1 MKNLLSKLENHNI
14 QISLNGD
21 NLDIGFDGTEIDQ
34 NLLNEIR
41 THKSELIDYLKKYAH
56 FNENEHIKPIDKNSS
71 YQLSDTQRRLW
82 VLCQFENASNAY
94 NMPTSIFLEGEYDLS
109 KFGLAIAA
117 VLERHEVL
125 RTVFKKDEN
134 DEIRQWIMPLENLNF
149 QLDYKDFT
157 NEEAPIIKAQNYIAE
172 DSFKAFDLEIG
183 ALVRASLLQVAVNSY
198 IFYYNMH
205 HIISDGWSMEILGRD
220 VMSYYNFYQNG
231 IPLNLP
237 ELEIQYKDYAAWQ
250 ITQINSDVLSTSKKY
265 WSERFKGDLP
275 TINLPSQKKRP
286 RVKTFNGHSLS
297 TQIPFELTHG
307 LRNLSQEAGGSLF
320 MGLLSVWKVLMYRY
334 TSQEDLI
341 VGTAVAGRD
350 HTDLE
355 DQIGFYANTIAF
367 RNSIIPEESFNQ
379 TFARIKTSTLEA
391 YNHQMYPFDRLVED
405 LHVVRDPSRNPIFEV
420 LFTIQ
425 NLGDRQAKKQFETSD
440 AIRDLGESKSKFDLI
455 VTFEELGEHLSFAIT
470 YNSDVYEKTM
480 ISQLMIHFKSLLKG
494 LLKHPDQ
501 KISGIEYLSPIEK
514 DTLLIDFNDTQVNY
528 PKQKTVL
535 DLFEEQALANP
546 EKIALSYKQDK
557 LTYKELEEKSRQLA
571 HYFIVNGI
579 QKQLI
584 PICVDRSLEM
594 VIGILGILRS
604 GNGYVPI
611 EGSFPQKR
619 IQYILEDLQSKYV
632 VTNNLYESLFDIA
645 KTVNLDVFEYNL
657 QNAAVINVKIS
668 PTDLAYCIYTS
679 GTTGVP
685 KGVINEHGGLLNRL
699 LWMQNDLQI
708 NSDSVLLNKTPYVF
722 DVSVWELIMPFITGA
737 QLVIAK
743 PDGHKDPEYLLDIIE
758 GEVVTLIHFVP
769 SMFGMFLEYAVEEK
783 CKNLSHIVCSG
794 EALPI
799 QMVQRFKEIF
809 KKVKLHNYYGPTEAA
824 IDVTAIDLT
833 QYDLQKDTVSIGKP
847 VANTKIYIVD
857 KALNLQPI
865 GVVGELLIGGIQVAR
880 GYLNKVKLTEEK
892 FIESPFAKDDRLY
905 KTGDLA
911 CWLPDGTIDYIGRED
926 NQVKIKGHR
935 IELGEIEHALSN
947 YQQITNSIIVVRER
961 NENKYLVAYYI
972 AKKEQDSLEL
982 RKFLQNK
989 LPLYMVPEYFM
1000 YLKEFPLTV
1009 NGKLDVKSLPD
1020 LEIRVGNNY
1029 VAPSSELEEEL
1040 VEIWANVLKL
1050 DKEVISVNRNF
1061 FELGGNSMDIIV
1073 LNNKINLDFNCSISV
1088 TEMFGLSTVLEM
1100 KEFILKGG
1108 NEQLDQIQDNIEH
1121 AINDATENL
1130 RLLDNF

>member
-21 NLDIGFDGTEIDQ
+21 NLDVSFDGQEIDQ

-41 THKSELIDYLKKYAH
+41 THKSELIDDLKKYAH
-56 FNENEHIKPIDKNSS
+56 FNINGHIKPLDKDSS

-94 NMPTSIFLEGEYDLS
+94 NMPTRIFLEGKYDPS

-117 VLERHEVL
+117 VLERHEIL
-125 RTVFKKDEN
+125 RTIFKKDEN
-134 DEIRQWIMPLENLNF
+134 EEIRQWIQPLEDLNF
-149 QLDYKDFT
+149 QLDHKDFT
-157 NEEAPIIKAQNYIAE
+157 NEDSPIAKAENYIAE
-172 DSFKAFDLEIG
+172 DSFRAFDLEKG
-183 ALVRASLLQVAVNSY
+183 PLVRASLLQVAANSY

-220 VMSYYNFYQNG
+220 VMSYYNFYQNDA
-231 IPLNLP
+231 PLNLP
-237 ELEIQYKDYAAWQ
+237 ELKIQYKDYAAWQ
-250 ITQINSDVLSTSKKY
+250 ITQIDNDVLGTSKNY

-275 TINLPSQKKRP
+275 TTTLPNQKKRP
-286 RVKTFNGHSLS
+286 RIKTFNGHRLS

-307 LRNLSQEAGGSLF
+307 LRNFSQEAGGSLF

-341 VGTAVAGRD
+341 VGTAVAGRN

-355 DQIGFYANTIAF
+355 DQIGFYVNTIAF
-367 RNSIIPEESFNQ
+367 RNNIIPEDTFNQ

-405 LHVVRDPSRNPIFEV
+405 LNVVRDSSRSPIFEV
-420 LFTIQ
+420 MFTIQ
-425 NLGDRQAKKQFETSD
+425 NLGDRQAKKQFEISD
-440 AIRDLGESKSKFDLI
+440 AIRDLGESKSKFDLE
-455 VTFEELGEHLSFAIT
+455 VCFEELGEHLSFGIT

-480 ISQLMIHFKSLLKG
+480 ISQLILHFKSLLKE
-494 LLKHPDQ
+494 LLKHPNQ
-501 KISGIEYLSPIEK
+501 KISAIDYLSPIEK
-514 DTLLIDFNDTQVNY
+514 DILLIDFNNTGINY
-528 PKQKTVL
+528 PKQQTVL
-535 DLFEEQALANP
+535 DLFEEQVLANP
-546 EKIALSYKQDK
+546 EKIAVSYEQEKLSYR
-557 LTYKELEEKSRQLA
+557 ELEEKSRQLA
-571 HYFIVNGI
+571 QYFIDNGI
-579 QKQLI
+579 KKQLV

-604 GNGYVPI
+604 GNGYVPV
-611 EGSFPQKR
+611 EGSFPQER
-619 IQYILEDLQSKYV
+619 IQYILEDVQSEYV
-632 VTNNLYESLFDIA
+632 VTNSLFISLFDTV
-645 KTVNLDVFEYNL
+645 KTVNLDTFEYNL
-657 QNAAVINVKIS
+657 KNTAAIDIKIA

-708 NSDSVLLNKTPYVF
+708 NPDSVLLHKTPYVF
-722 DVSVWELIMPFITGA
+722 DVSVWELIMPFIAGA

-758 GEVVTLIHFVP
+758 GEAITIVHFVP
-769 SMFGMFLEYAVEEK
+769 SMFGMFLEYAVDEK
-783 CKNLSHIVCSG
+783 CKNLSHIICSG

-833 QYDLQKDTVSIGKP
+833 ESDLQKDTVSIGKP
-847 VANTKIYIVD
+847 VVNTKIYIVD
-857 KALNLQPI
+857 KSLNLQPM
-865 GVVGELLIGGIQVAR
+865 GAVGELLIGGIQVAR
-880 GYLNKVKLTEEK
+880 GYLNKAELTAEK
-892 FIESPFAKDDRLY
+892 FIESPFIKGDRLY

-911 CWLPDGTIDYIGRED
+911 RWLPDGTIDYIGRKD

-947 YQQITNSIIVVRER
+947 YEGISNSIIVIRER

-972 AKKEQDSLEL
+972 AKEEQDALDL
-982 RKFLQNK
+982 RNFLQSK

-1020 LEIRVGNNY
+1020 VEVRGGNNY
-1029 VAPSSELEEEL
+1029 VAPSSELEEQL

-1050 DKEVISVNRNF
+1050 DKVVISVNRNF
-1061 FELGGNSMDIIV
+1061 FELGGNSMDIII

-1088 TEMFGLSTVLEM
+1088 TEMFGLSTILEM
-1100 KEFILKGG
+1100 KEFILTSG
-1108 NEQLDQIQDNIEH
+1108 NKQFDQIQDNIEH

>member
-1 MKNLLSKLENHNI
+1 MKHLLSELENHNI

-21 NLDIGFDGTEIDQ
+21 NLDLSFDGTEIDQ

-56 FNENEHIKPIDKNSS
+56 FNKNEHINPIDKNSS

-94 NMPTSIFLEGEYDLS
+94 NMPTRIFLEGEYDPS
-109 KFGLAIAA
+109 KFGFAIAA
-117 VLERHEVL
+117 VLERHEIL
-125 RTVFKKDEN
+125 RTLFKKDQN
-134 DEIRQWIMPLENLNF
+134 DEIRQWIQPLEDLNF

-157 NEEAPIIKAQNYIAE
+157 NEASPIANAENYIAN
-172 DSFKAFDLEIG
+172 DSFKAFDLEKG
-183 ALVRASLLQVAVNSY
+183 PLVRASLLQVAANSY

-220 VMSYYNFYQNG
+220 VMSYYHFYQNDT
-231 IPLNLP
+231 PLNLP
-237 ELEIQYKDYAAWQ
+237 ELKIQYKDYAAWQ
-250 ITQINSDVLSTSKKY
+250 ITQIDSDVLSTSKKY

-275 TINLPSQKKRP
+275 TIALPSQKKRP

-297 TQIPFELTHG
+297 TQIPFEQTQG

-320 MGLLSVWKVLMYRY
+320 MALLAVWKVLIYRY

-355 DQIGFYANTIAF
+355 DQIGFYVNTIAF
-367 RNSIIPEESFNQ
+367 RNSIIPEETFNQ
-379 TFARIKTSTLEA
+379 TFARIKASTLEA

-405 LHVVRDPSRNPIFEV
+405 LNVVRDSSRSPIFEV
-420 LFTIQ
+420 MFTIQ
-425 NLGDRQAKKQFETSD
+425 NLGDRQAKKQFEVSD
-440 AIRDLGESKSKFDLI
+440 AIRDLGESKSKFDLA
-455 VTFEELGEHLSFAIT
+455 VTFEEMGEHLSFVIT
-470 YNSDVYEKTM
+470 YNSDVYENEM
-480 ISQLMIHFKSLLKG
+480 ITQLMIHFKSLLKE
-494 LLKHPDQ
+494 LLKNPDQ
-501 KISGIEYLSPIEK
+501 KISTVDFLSPSEK
-514 DTLLIDFNDTQVNY
+514 NVLLLDFNTTEVNY
-528 PKQKTVL
+528 PKHQTVL
-535 DLFEEQALANP
+535 DLFEEQVAANP
-546 EKIALSYKQDK
+546 EKIAVSYEQDK
-557 LTYKELEEKSRQLA
+557 LTYRELEEKSRQLA
-571 HYFIVNGI
+571 QYFIGNGI
-579 QKQLI
+579 EKQLI
-584 PICVDRSLEM
+584 PICVDRSLKM

-604 GNGYVPI
+604 GNGYVPV
-611 EGSFPQKR
+611 EGSFPQER
-619 IQYILEDLQSKYV
+619 IQYILEDVRSEYV
-632 VTNNLYESLFDIA
+632 VTNTLYASVFD
-645 KTVNLDVFEYNL
+645 TVKCINLDTFEYHL
-657 QNAAVINVKIS
+657 QNTAAIDIKIA

-685 KGVINEHGGLLNRL
+685 KGVVNEHGGLLNRL

-708 NSDSVLLNKTPYVF
+708 NSDSVLLHKTPYVF
-722 DVSVWELIMPFITGA
+722 DVSVWELIMPFIAGA

-758 GEVVTLIHFVP
+758 GEAISIVHFVP

-783 CKNLSHIVCSG
+783 CKNLSHIICSG

-799 QMVQRFKEIF
+799 QMVQKFKEIF
-809 KKVKLHNYYGPTEAA
+809 RNVKLHNYYGPTEAA

-833 QYDLQKDTVSIGKP
+833 QSNLQKDTVSIGKP

-857 KALNLQPI
+857 KLLNLQPL
-865 GVVGELLIGGIQVAR
+865 GAVGELLIGGVQVAR
-880 GYLNKVKLTEEK
+880 GYLNKAELTREK
-892 FIESPFAKDDRLY
+892 FIESPFTKGDRLY

-911 CWLPDGTIDYIGRED
+911 RWLPDGTIDYIGRKD

-947 YQQITNSIIVVRER
+947 YEDISNSVIVVRER
-961 NENKYLVAYYI
+961 NENKYLVAYYT
-972 AKKEQDSLEL
+972 AKEEQDALEL
-982 RKFLQNK
+982 RNFLQNK
-989 LPLYMVPEYFM
+989 LPIYMVPEYFM

-1020 LEIRVGNNY
+1020 VEVTVGNNY
-1029 VAPSSELEEEL
+1029 VAPSSELEEQL

-1061 FELGGNSMDIIV
+1061 FELGGNSMDIII
-1073 LNNKINLDFNCSISV
+1073 LNNRINLEFNSSISV
-1088 TEMFGLSTVLEM
+1088 TEMFGLSTILEV

-1108 NEQLDQIQDNIEH
+1108 NGQLHQIEDNIEH

>member
-297 TQIPFELTHG
+297 TQIPFELTRG

-880 GYLNKVKLTEEK
+880 GYLNKAKLTEEK

>member
-880 GYLNKVKLTEEK
+880 GYLNKVKLTDEK

>member
-297 TQIPFELTHG
+297 TQIPFELTRG

>member
-1 MKNLLSKLENHNI
+1 MKHLLSELENHNI

-21 NLDIGFDGTEIDQ
+21 NIDLSFDGTEIDQ

-56 FNENEHIKPIDKNSS
+56 FNKNEHINPIDKNSS

-94 NMPTSIFLEGEYDLS
+94 NMPTRIFLEGEYDPS
-109 KFGLAIAA
+109 KFGFAIAA
-117 VLERHEVL
+117 VLERHEIL
-125 RTVFKKDEN
+125 RTLFKKDQN
-134 DEIRQWIMPLENLNF
+134 DEIRQWIQPLEDLNF

-157 NEEAPIIKAQNYIAE
+157 NEASPIANAENYIAN
-172 DSFKAFDLEIG
+172 DSFKAFDLEKG
-183 ALVRASLLQVAVNSY
+183 PLVRASLLQVAANSY

-220 VMSYYNFYQNG
+220 VMSYYHFYQNDT
-231 IPLNLP
+231 PLNLP
-237 ELEIQYKDYAAWQ
+237 ELKIQYKDYAAWQ
-250 ITQINSDVLSTSKKY
+250 ITQIDSDVLSTSKKY

-275 TINLPSQKKRP
+275 TIALPSQKKRP

-297 TQIPFELTHG
+297 TQIPFEQTQG

-320 MGLLSVWKVLMYRY
+320 MALLAVWKVLIYRY

-355 DQIGFYANTIAF
+355 DQIGFYVNTIAF
-367 RNSIIPEESFNQ
+367 RNSIIPEETFNQ
-379 TFARIKTSTLEA
+379 TFARIKASTLEA

-405 LHVVRDPSRNPIFEV
+405 LNVVRDSSRSPIFEV
-420 LFTIQ
+420 MFTIQ
-425 NLGDRQAKKQFETSD
+425 NLGDRQAKKQFEVSD
-440 AIRDLGESKSKFDLI
+440 AIKDLGESKSKFDLA
-455 VTFEELGEHLSFAIT
+455 VTFEEMGEHLSFVIT
-470 YNSDVYEKTM
+470 YNSDVYENEM
-480 ISQLMIHFKSLLKG
+480 ITQLMIHFKSLLKE
-494 LLKHPDQ
+494 LLKNPDQ
-501 KISGIEYLSPIEK
+501 KISTVDFLSPSEK
-514 DTLLIDFNDTQVNY
+514 NVLLLDFNTTEVNY
-528 PKQKTVL
+528 PKHQTVL
-535 DLFEEQALANP
+535 DLFEEQVAANP
-546 EKIALSYKQDK
+546 EKIAVSYEQDK
-557 LTYKELEEKSRQLA
+557 LTYRELEEKSRQLA
-571 HYFIVNGI
+571 QYFIGNGI
-579 QKQLI
+579 EKQLI
-584 PICVDRSLEM
+584 PICVDRSLKM

-604 GNGYVPI
+604 GNGYVPV
-611 EGSFPQKR
+611 EGSFPQER
-619 IQYILEDLQSKYV
+619 IQYILEDVRSEYV
-632 VTNNLYESLFDIA
+632 VTNTLYASVFD
-645 KTVNLDVFEYNL
+645 TVKCINLDTFEYHL
-657 QNAAVINVKIS
+657 QNTAAIDIKIA

-685 KGVINEHGGLLNRL
+685 KGVVNEHGGLLNRL

-708 NSDSVLLNKTPYVF
+708 NSDSVLLHKTPYVF
-722 DVSVWELIMPFITGA
+722 DVSVWELIMPFIAGA

-758 GEVVTLIHFVP
+758 GEAISIVHFVP

-783 CKNLSHIVCSG
+783 CKNLSHIICSG

-799 QMVQRFKEIF
+799 QMVQKFKEIF
-809 KKVKLHNYYGPTEAA
+809 RNVKLHNYYGPTEAA

-833 QYDLQKDTVSIGKP
+833 QSNLQKDTVSIGKP

-857 KALNLQPI
+857 KLLNLQPL
-865 GVVGELLIGGIQVAR
+865 GAVGELLIGGVQVAR
-880 GYLNKVKLTEEK
+880 GYLNKAELTREK
-892 FIESPFAKDDRLY
+892 FIESPFTKGDRLY

-911 CWLPDGTIDYIGRED
+911 RWLPDGTIDYIGRKD

-947 YQQITNSIIVVRER
+947 YEDISNSVIVVRER
-961 NENKYLVAYYI
+961 NENKYLVAYYT
-972 AKKEQDSLEL
+972 AKEEQDALEL
-982 RKFLQNK
+982 RNFLQNK
-989 LPLYMVPEYFM
+989 LPIYMVPEYFM

-1020 LEIRVGNNY
+1020 VEVTVGNNY
-1029 VAPSSELEEEL
+1029 VAPSSELEEQL

-1061 FELGGNSMDIIV
+1061 FELGGNSMDIII
-1073 LNNKINLDFNCSISV
+1073 LNNRINLEFNSSISV
-1088 TEMFGLSTVLEM
+1088 TEMFGLSTILEV

-1108 NEQLDQIQDNIEH
+1108 NGQLHQIEDNIEH

>member
-1 MKNLLSKLENHNI
+1 MKNLLSELENHNI
-14 QISLNGD
+14 QISLNRD
-21 NLDIGFDGTEIDQ
+21 NLDLSFDGTEIDQ

-56 FNENEHIKPIDKNSS
+56 FNKNEHIDPIDKNNS

-94 NMPTSIFLEGEYDLS
+94 NMPTRIYLEGEYDS
-109 KFGLAIAA
+109 AKFVFAIAA
-117 VLERHEVL
+117 VLERHEIL
-125 RTVFKKDEN
+125 RTLFKKDEN
-134 DEIRQWIMPLENLNF
+134 DEIRQWIQPLEALNF

-157 NEEAPIIKAQNYIAE
+157 NEVSPIAKAENYIAE
-172 DSFKAFDLEIG
+172 DSFKAFDLEKG
-183 ALVRASLLQVAVNSY
+183 PLVRASLLQVAANSY

-220 VMSYYNFYQNG
+220 VMSYYNFYQNDT
-231 IPLNLP
+231 PLILP
-237 ELEIQYKDYAAWQ
+237 ELKIQYKDYAAWQ
-250 ITQINSDVLSTSKKY
+250 IKQIDNDVLSNSKKY
-265 WSERFKGDLP
+265 WSERFNGDLP
-275 TINLPSQKKRP
+275 TIALPSQKKRP
-286 RVKTFNGHSLS
+286 KIKTFSGHSFS
-297 TQIPFELTHG
+297 TQIPFELTQG

-320 MGLLSVWKVLMYRY
+320 MALLSVWKVLIYRY

-355 DQIGFYANTIAF
+355 DQIGFYVNTIAF
-367 RNSIIPEESFNQ
+367 RNTIVPEDTFNQ
-379 TFARIKTSTLEA
+379 NFARIKTSTLEA

-405 LHVVRDPSRNPIFEV
+405 LNVVRDSSRSPIFEV
-420 LFTIQ
+420 MFTIQ
-425 NLGDRQAKKQFETSD
+425 NLGDRQAKKQFEVSD
-440 AIRDLGESKSKFDLI
+440 AIIDLGESKSKFDLA
-455 VTFEELGEHLSFAIT
+455 VTFEELGEHLSFVIT

-480 ISQLMIHFKSLLKG
+480 ITQLMIHFKSLLKE
-494 LLKHPDQ
+494 LVKNPDQ
-501 KISGIEYLSPIEK
+501 KISAIDYLCPIEK
-514 DTLLIDFNDTQVNY
+514 NVLLLDFNTTEVSY
-528 PKQKTVL
+528 PKHQTVL
-535 DLFEEQALANP
+535 DLFEEQAVSNP
-546 EKIALSYKQDK
+546 EKIAVSYEQHK
-557 LTYKELEEKSRQLA
+557 LTYRELEEKSRQLA
-571 HYFIVNGI
+571 QYFIGNGI
-579 QKQLI
+579 EKQLI

-604 GNGYVPI
+604 GNGYVPV
-611 EGSFPQKR
+611 EGSFPQER
-619 IQYILEDLQSKYV
+619 IQYILEDVESYYV
-632 VTNNLYESLFDIA
+632 VTNTVYASLFD
-645 KTVNLDVFEYNL
+645 TVKIINLDTFEYNL
-657 QNAAVINVKIS
+657 QNTAAINIKIS

-708 NSDSVLLNKTPYVF
+708 NSDSVLLHKTPYVF
-722 DVSVWELIMPFITGA
+722 DVSVWELIMPFIAGA

-743 PDGHKDPEYLLDIIE
+743 PNGHKDPEYLLDIIE
-758 GEVVTLIHFVP
+758 GEAISIVHFVP

-783 CKNLSHIVCSG
+783 CKNLSHIICSG

-799 QMVQRFKEIF
+799 QMVQKFKEIF

-833 QYDLQKDTVSIGKP
+833 ESGLQKDTVSIGKP

-857 KALNLQPI
+857 KALNLQPL
-865 GVVGELLIGGIQVAR
+865 GAVGELLIGGIQVAR
-880 GYLNKVKLTEEK
+880 GYLNKVELTEEK
-892 FIESPFAKDDRLY
+892 FIESPFTKGDRLY

-911 CWLPDGTIDYIGRED
+911 RWSPDGTIDYIGRKD

-947 YQQITNSIIVVRER
+947 YEEISNSVIIVRER
-961 NENKYLVAYYI
+961 NENKYLVAYYT
-972 AKKEQDSLEL
+972 AKQEQDALEL
-982 RKFLQNK
+982 RNFLQSK
-989 LPLYMVPEYFM
+989 LPIYMVPEDFM

-1020 LEIRVGNNY
+1020 VEVTVGNNY
-1029 VAPSSELEEEL
+1029 VAPSSELEEQL

-1073 LNNKINLDFNCSISV
+1073 LNNRINLEFNTSISV
-1088 TEMFGLSTVLEM
+1088 TEMFGLSTILEV

-1108 NEQLDQIQDNIEH
+1108 NGQLHQIEDNIEH